1 MLRMQPRDL
10 DDKSRL
16 GVEEKEG
23 AKRRRPGE
31 RREKE
36 RRKRARRKERKRKKE
51 KQLAQLEW
59 Y

>member
-31 RREKE
+31 REGEGRKEKE
-36 RRKRARRKERKRKKE
+36 KRKKE
-51 KQLAQLEW
+51 KEIMKKKDG
-59 Y
+59 